1 MGVQVTDVI
10 KMFISEGLH
19 GDIRSNSPVVKKI
32 KDYEDEIAFLKGK
45 LYVLENLLHDL
56 LSRVDHLE
64 ERIDE
69 LESPDFLLRGRRY
82 SGGRINK
89 S

>member
-56 LSRVDHLE
+56 LSRVD
-64 ERIDE
+64 E

-82 SGGRINK
+82 SSGRINK